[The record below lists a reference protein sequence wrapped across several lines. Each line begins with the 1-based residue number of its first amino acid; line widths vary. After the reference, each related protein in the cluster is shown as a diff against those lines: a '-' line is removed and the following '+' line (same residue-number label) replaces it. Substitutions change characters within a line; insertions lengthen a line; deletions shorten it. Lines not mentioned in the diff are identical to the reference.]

1 MNTAPTRT
9 TEFFQTTEGDRM
21 KFSVNVKGFR
31 EYITKPR
38 YNYVKL
44 FFAMQAV
51 AISERFHVFF
61 GVLVLFLGFVVSAA
75 LEGKAEK
82 DPE

>member
-1 MNTAPTRT
+1 
-9 TEFFQTTEGDRM
+9 M

-38 YNYVKL
+38 YNFVKL
-44 FFAMQAV
+44 FFAMQALV
-51 AISERFHVFF
+51 ISERFHVFF
-61 GVLVLFLGFVVSAA
+61 GLLVLFLGFVISFG
-75 LEGKAEK
+75 LEGKAEN